1 MGARKQQQPTFKYMI
16 SINGGPLQDMADMT
30 PERRKEIGQKL
41 YDRMVRA
48 MGYVPVEEVE

>member
-1 MGARKQQQPTFKYMI
+1 MGARKKQQPTFKYMI

-48 MGYVPVEEVE
+48 MGYVPVDEVK